1 LINYYTV
8 TPAVSLRLTDV
19 DVAVKL
25 LTWIKMLPF
34 KSSSVSKR
42 CV

>member
-1 LINYYTV
+1 LINYFTI
-8 TPAVSLRLTDV
+8 TPAVSIRLTDV

-34 KSSSVSKR
+34 KSFRVSK
-42 CV
+42 CYV